1 MSGRSKKARD
11 VLRDFRKSIEAD
23 NATFRESSR
32 VTQNAETIIQSIRSR
47 LRDERLKYRIDQKD
61 LASRMGVSQSAVSKF
76 ETERGDA
83 GLRTV
88 TRMADAL
95 GLVPLVAFVP
105 KKSISAAQ
113 EDPKLIIEMIGAAQS
128 ELLSQITR
136 LIVR

>member
-1 MSGRSKKARD
+1 MSGHNRKARD

-23 NATFRESSR
+23 NEIFRESSR
-32 VTQNAETIIQSIRSR
+32 VTQNAETIIQSLRAR
-47 LRDERLKYRIDQKD
+47 LRDERLKHHIEQKD

-95 GLVPLVAFVP
+95 GLIPLVVFVP
-105 KKSISAAQ
+105 KGYVSKVQ
-113 EDPKLIIEMIGAAQS
+113 EQPKMIIEMIGAAQS
-128 ELLSQITR
+128 ELLSQIGN
-136 LIVR
+136 IVIR